1 MSYKKL
7 RYKPLLNKVY
17 AIRLNNDNNREHFI
31 INFLL
36 NLFLHVTKVMLAC
49 ETSSFYLL
57 LLHITVK
64 SDHVRKLIILW
75 IDGML

>member
-36 NLFLHVTKVMLAC
+36 NFFLHVTKVMLAC
-49 ETSSFYLL
+49 ETSGFYLL
-57 LLHITVK
+57 LLHPTVK
-64 SDHVRKLIILW
+64 SDDGRKLIILW